1 MARFLSRGGSP
12 RLNREINKALVMRA
26 IRRLGP
32 LSRAD
37 IARETGI
44 NPNTISTIVA
54 QYMEAGLVREVG
66 EAPSGGGRPA
76 VLVELDASGHS
87 VIGVEIGERV
97 VRATLVDFAGH
108 AVASALVQPETMKP
122 EKVVAGMR
130 ELVERLLRSERVRE
144 DRLLGVGVAVPGVVS
159 PDGRRVLYSMPLGW
173 TNEPLGALLD
183 EALGAR
189 TAMVNNAQA
198 ISNYYSHLKGGM
210 RYDGIL
216 IFLVTFH
223 PLPRTGMTNLGCG
236 IILKGEVYGGH
247 HHMAGE
253 IAIGLPHP
261 INLAVEAGLPKAN
274 GMRDLLARLRDEP
287 AAATRVWDEFCR
299 NLVMIASRSIDLLNP
314 DLTIICSD
322 LPELE
327 ELIGARIR
335 EQIAAGTVLGAMSKL
350 EGGPEAPRVDFE
362 VLKSTAAAHGAA
374 LPFLAELEQVREAE

>member
-1 MARFLSRGGSP
+1 
-12 RLNREINKALVMRA
+12 MRA